1 MLWDNARIHHRTIV
15 RYAPDLVEQIE
26 ARGATVRPLPRY
38 SPEFNP
44 IEHLWSKLKHWI
56 KKTRADTEQ
65 ALTKA
70 VESAVLRVSV
80 SDAEGWFAHCG
91 LCPQCN

>member
-1 MLWDNARIHHRTIV
+1 MGQCAYSSPNDRSVCSGSGRA
-15 RYAPDLVEQIE
+15 D
-26 ARGATVRPLPRY
+26 RGATVRPLPRY

-56 KKTRADTEQ
+56 KKARADTEQ